1 MRYVRDAPVAERSGR
16 PKLRSN
22 EPQRGR
28 KRPRVMKFTLS
39 QGRTK
44 PKSFGCSVREH
55 GRSWCSMNM
64 GGKLLNPDYRDMVEC
79 LLREGVDFM
88 LVGGYA
94 VALHGWPRATFDI
107 DFWIMANPENAKA
120 VMRAIKAFGAP
131 LQGLTEDDFHRP
143 GMVFQIGV
151 EPQRIDIISA
161 VDGLDYADA
170 SSRAVKM
177 NVDGLEIKVLSLDDL
192 IINKRS
198 SGRPK
203 DVADALTLEKL
214 REKKKNG

>member
-1 MRYVRDAPVAERSGR
+1 
-16 PKLRSN
+16 
-22 EPQRGR
+22 
-28 KRPRVMKFTLS
+28 
-39 QGRTK
+39 
-44 PKSFGCSVREH
+44 
-55 GRSWCSMNM
+55 MNM
-64 GGKLLNPDYRDMVEC
+64 GVKLLNPDYRDMVEC

-94 VALHGWPRATFDI
+94 VALHGWPRNTFDI

-131 LQGLTEDDFHRP
+131 LQGLTADDFHRP
-143 GMVFQIGV
+143 GMVFQIGA

-203 DVADALTLEKL
+203 DVADAVTLEKL